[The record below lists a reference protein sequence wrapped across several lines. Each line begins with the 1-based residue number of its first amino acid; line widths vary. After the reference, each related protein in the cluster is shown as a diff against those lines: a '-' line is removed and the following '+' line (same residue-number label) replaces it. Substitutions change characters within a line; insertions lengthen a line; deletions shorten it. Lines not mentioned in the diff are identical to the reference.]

1 VPFFLPLPMTA
12 IYVPMLAQISFWD
25 MVFQAKPVPL
35 VVMAALALL
44 SILSWAIVFSKWSAF
59 RAAVHANSAFARAF
73 RKADAMQ
80 TVAAASEQFRKAPV
94 VGVFDFGYQEVAR
107 QVKKQGA
114 ITNRTAVERALQLGT
129 SEEVSRLE
137 RNMNWLATVA
147 AISPF
152 VGLLGTVWGIIDAFG
167 ALGIEGSAS
176 LRAVAPGISEALF
189 TTALGLFAAI
199 PAAIFYNY
207 FSGQIREMGARMDE
221 FCLEFL
227 NLAER
232 SFGE

>member
-1 VPFFLPLPMTA
+1 MPLLLPP
-12 IYVPMLAQISFWD
+12 LAQIKFWD
-25 MVFQAKPVPL
+25 LVFQAKPIPL
-35 VVMAALALL
+35 AVMGALALL

-59 RAAVHANSAFARAF
+59 RSAADANRSFARAF
-73 RKADAMQ
+73 RKADVIQ
-80 TVAAASEQFRKAPV
+80 SVALAAEQFRKSPV
-94 VGVFDFGYQEVAR
+94 VGVFDFGYEEVAR
-107 QVKKQGA
+107 QVKTRGGL
-114 ITNRTAVERALQLGT
+114 TNRVAVERALQVGV

-137 RNMNWLATVA
+137 RNMSWLATVA

-167 ALGIEGSAS
+167 ALGMEGTAS
-176 LRAVAPGISEALF
+176 LRAVGPGIADALF
-189 TTALGLFAAI
+189 ATALGLFAAI

-207 FSGQIREMGARMDE
+207 FSSQIRDMGARMDD

>member
-1 VPFFLPLPMTA
+1 MPISF
-12 IYVPMLAQISFWD
+12 AQIDFFD
-25 MVFQAKPVPL
+25 MVLQAKPVPMA
-35 VVMAALALL
+35 VMAVLVAL

-59 RAAVHANSAFARAF
+59 KGAIAANRAFGRAF
-73 RKADAMQ
+73 RKADALQ
-80 TVAAASEQFRKAPV
+80 AVAMAVEQFRRAPV
-94 VGVFDFGYQEVAR
+94 ASVFDFGYQEVAR
-107 QVKKQGA
+107 QVKSKGA

-152 VGLLGTVWGIIDAFG
+152 VGLLGTVWGIIDAFQ
-167 ALGIEGSAS
+167 ALGAEGGSAS
-176 LRAVAPGISEALF
+176 LRAVGPGIADALF
-189 TTALGLFAAI
+189 ATALGLFAAI

-207 FSGQIREMGARMDE
+207 FSSQIREMIARMDD
-221 FCLEFL
+221 FSLEFL

>member
-1 VPFFLPLPMTA
+1 LPL
-12 IYVPMLAQISFWD
+12 IAQINFWD
-25 MVFQAKPVPL
+25 LVFQAKPVPL
-35 VVMAALALL
+35 AVMSALVLL
-44 SILSWAIVFSKWSAF
+44 SILSWAIVLSKWSAF
-59 RAAVHANSAFARAF
+59 RAAIDANRTFARAF
-73 RKADAMQ
+73 RKADAVQ
-80 TVAAASEQFRKAPV
+80 SVALAAEQFRKAPV
-94 VGVFDFGYQEVAR
+94 VSVFDFGYAEVAR
-107 QVKKQGA
+107 QVKARGA

-152 VGLLGTVWGIIDAFG
+152 IGLLGTVWGIIDAFR
-167 ALGIEGSAS
+167 ALGFEGSAS
-176 LRAVAPGISEALF
+176 LRAVGPGIADALF
-189 TTALGLFAAI
+189 ATALGLFAAI

-207 FSGQIREMGARMDE
+207 FSSQIRDMGARMDE